1 MKQKFDI
8 EGMTCSSCQ
17 AHILSAIKKTEG
29 VNSVEVSLISNTM
42 IVDYDPLL
50 CSNEK
55 LIDSV
60 KNSGYKAKLF
70 ENKKIKKE
78 NEEKKKQLKLEKTKL
93 IISTISL
100 ILLLIVSMG
109 HMLLKHFNLP
119 RLTDDPIIL
128 IPLQILLLIPI
139 IICNFKY
146 FTNGFTSLFKLH
158 PTMDSL
164 VAIGSAASIIYAL
177 YSFIMIIILKTN
189 NLEFSM
195 YTDRIYFE
203 SAGTILTL
211 VSLGKFFEKKATN
224 QTTEVISK
232 LIQLVPD
239 FSTIVKDNQ
248 EISIETELL
257 NVGDIVLIK
266 PGESIP
272 TDGKIID
279 GYANINEATITGE
292 SLPTYKQVG
301 DNVIAGT
308 INTLGSF
315 KYQATKV
322 GDDTT
327 ISQLINLVEEASNS
341 KAPIAKLADKISSIF
356 VPVIIL
362 LSILT
367 FIIWLFI
374 TKYDVSESINFAISV
389 LVISCPCALGLATP
403 VAIIVGTGKGAEN
416 GILIKSATAFEN
428 LHKVDTIVLD
438 KTGTITTGQMSINAL
453 YGNEDIIDEVISIE
467 KLSEHPISKAITKYK
482 DIKEIKNVSNF
493 EYIPGEG
500 IRASIGKTIYAL
512 GNKSMILADKIT
524 ISNEFIEQFDKFSN
538 FGNTVIFVSKNKKI
552 ELLIA
557 LSDTIKDES
566 KHAIECLQNMNKEI
580 LILSGDN
587 ELVTKTVAS
596 SLNISSFYA
605 NIKPQDK
612 LNIIKEK
619 QNEGKIVAMVGDGVN
634 DAPALKLSNVG
645 MAIGA
650 GTDIAIDSADIV
662 LVKSSL
668 LDVVNAISLS
678 NIVVKNIKTNLF
690 WAFFYNTIAIPL
702 AAGVLYFSPLF
713 IQLNPMIASLAMSL
727 SSVTVVLNALHI
739 KSYKKIK

>member
-453 YGNEDIIDEVISIE
+453 YGNEDILDEVISIE

-482 DIKEIKNVSNF
+482 DIKETKNVSNF